1 MIKDPELL
9 KLAVKAIEAE
19 PERWNQAF
27 WGMGRP
33 KSGGTVTVEM
43 KGIFSNELFPREFSI
58 LDLDNETCGT
68 TMCLAGHVVTQAG
81 FPLLLR
87 ADGWGDA
94 DDRGEA
100 GRCLVDGK
108 AVSISEKAQELL
120 GLTDGQ
126 AAIMFTTGNMSLP
139 EFKEKLTELTEVEFE

>member
-19 PERWNQAF
+19 PEKWNQNF

-33 KSGGTVTVEM
+33 KPGATVTVEM
-43 KGIFSNELFPREFSI
+43 QSIFTNELINRKYSI
-58 LDLDNETCGT
+58 LDLENETCGT

-87 ADGWGDA
+87 AEGWEHA
-94 DDRGEA
+94 DDRAET

-108 AVSISEKAQELL
+108 SVHISEKAKELL

-126 AAIMFTTGNMSLP
+126 AAIMFAAANVSLP
-139 EFKEKLTELTEVEFE
+139 EFKEKLTEVTGVEFE